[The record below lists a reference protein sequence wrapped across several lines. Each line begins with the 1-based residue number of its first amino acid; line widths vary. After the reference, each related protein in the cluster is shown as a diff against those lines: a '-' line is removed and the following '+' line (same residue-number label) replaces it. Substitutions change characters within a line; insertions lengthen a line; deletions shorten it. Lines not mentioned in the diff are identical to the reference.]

1 MEAQSETLDS
11 AILPENDEEIE
22 SAHFPR
28 NTRNQ
33 VNPSSMTSCYVL
45 LLDFNQRL
53 MFKVSTSENR
63 TCGWEIL

>member
-33 VNPSSMTSCYVL
+33 VNPSSMSSSYVL
-45 LLDFNQRL
+45 VFDFNQSL

-63 TCGWEIL
+63 TC

>member
-22 SAHFPR
+22 SAHFQR

-63 TCGWEIL
+63 TC

>member
-28 NTRNQ
+28 NTRNK
-33 VNPSSMTSCYVL
+33 VNPSSMSSSYVL
-45 LLDFNQRL
+45 VLDYNRRL
-53 MFKVSTSENR
+53 MFKVGTSENR
-63 TCGWEIL
+63 TC

>member
-11 AILPENDEEIE
+11 AILPENDQEIE

-33 VNPSSMTSCYVL
+33 VNPSSMSSSYVL
-45 LLDFNQRL
+45 VLDFNQSL
-53 MFKVSTSENR
+53 LFKVSKIENR
-63 TCGWEIL
+63 ACYCEIL

>member
-28 NTRNQ
+28 NTRNK
-33 VNPSSMTSCYVL
+33 VDPSTMSSSYVL
-45 LLDFNQRL
+45 LLDFNQGL
-53 MFKVSTSENR
+53 LFKVSKIENR
-63 TCGWEIL
+63 ACYCEIL

>member
-11 AILPENDEEIE
+11 AILQENDEEIE

-33 VNPSSMTSCYVL
+33 VNPSSMSSWYVL
-45 LLDFNQRL
+45 LLASYVQSQY
-53 MFKVSTSENR
+53 K
-63 TCGWEIL
+63 

>member
-33 VNPSSMTSCYVL
+33 VNPSSMSSSYVL
-45 LLDFNQRL
+45 VLDFNQRL

-63 TCGWEIL
+63 TC